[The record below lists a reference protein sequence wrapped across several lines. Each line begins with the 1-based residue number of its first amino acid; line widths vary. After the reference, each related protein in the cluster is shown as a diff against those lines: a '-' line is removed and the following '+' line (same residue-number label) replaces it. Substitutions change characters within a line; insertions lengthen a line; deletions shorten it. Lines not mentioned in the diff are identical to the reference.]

1 MAGSSLLH
9 IALFGILLCRMQVI
23 CQTSPPTLTDVRKD
37 LLDLDS
43 YVDNKLRAI
52 DTKIQQTA
60 CYNQGHTIVTFL
72 ARLVTPDYG
81 TIAAKATLKFEKT
94 TENVG
99 NGYDN
104 KTGIFTAPVK
114 GLYHFTA
121 SARQSRSGYLHLGL
135 YRNDEEMAVSVG
147 VNYNSLTIGATFTL
161 QSGDHVLVKNIWTQS
176 SGIVGAGQSYF
187 SGHLVH
193 VM

>member
-1 MAGSSLLH
+1 
-9 IALFGILLCRMQVI
+9 MQVI

-43 YVDNKLRAI
+43 YVDHKLKAI

-72 ARLVTPDYG
+72 ARLITPTHG
-81 TIAAKATLKFEKT
+81 TIAAKATVKFEKT
-94 TENVG
+94 IENIG

-104 KTGIFTAPVK
+104 KTGIFTAPSK

-121 SARQSRSGYLHLGL
+121 SARQSQSGYLHLGL
-135 YRNDEEMAVSVG
+135 FRNDEEMAASVG
-147 VNYNSLTIGATFTL
+147 VNYNSLTIGTTFTL
-161 QSGDHVLVKNIWTQS
+161 QSGDRVHVENIWDRS